1 MMKDLLQEG
10 RKIYDNFKS
19 KLRENEE
26 ADTNEARVVTDK
38 VVGAFMK
45 GESARVANTVTDGK
59 VLKLHNNAIAKWE
72 NGKLYI
78 SSAGWETSTTK
89 ERLNGIPGVSVNRK
103 QGAWYLNGKHWPNTD
118 KWMEV
123 PGVTQG

>member
-1 MMKDLLQEG
+1 MKDLLQEG

-26 ADTNEARVVTDK
+26 EETNEARVVTDK

-45 GESARVANTVTDGK
+45 GQAARVANTATDGK
-59 VLKLHNNAIAKWE
+59 VLKLHNNDIAKWD

-78 SSAGWETSTTK
+78 TSAGWETSTTK
-89 ERLNGIPGVSVNRK
+89 ERLNGIPGVSVQQK
-103 QGAWYLNGKHWPNTD
+103 QGTWYLNGKAWPNTD
-118 KWMEV
+118 QWMEV